1 MTSPTN
7 LLEGKTFST
16 KLLLIAKFLPVF
28 SLTAFFRIGSGVV
41 NVLNYH
47 HHHHHQVVN
56 VLNYVNGSFAPFRPI
71 YSLILTWCAT
81 ADADCCE

>member
-1 MTSPTN
+1 MTGPTN

-41 NVLNYH
+41 NVLNY
-47 HHHHHQVVN
+47 
-56 VLNYVNGSFAPFRPI
+56 VNGSFAPFRPI
-71 YSLILTWCAT
+71 YSLILTWCTT
-81 ADADCCE
+81 ADTDYCEKLPF

>member
-1 MTSPTN
+1 MTGPTN

-41 NVLNYH
+41 NVLNY
-47 HHHHHQVVN
+47 
-56 VLNYVNGSFAPFRPI
+56 VNGSFAPFRPI
-71 YSLILTWCAT
+71 YSLILTWCAR
-81 ADADCCE
+81 ADAACCEKNILLNIYNL